1 MSQQEDISRPTNF
14 QHVSHVGWDPNKG
27 FDLENVDS
35 KLKQFFS
42 RAGVSEQELQDKE
55 TQDFIYEFIERH
67 GGVDAALME
76 EDDAS
81 ATQIIAP
88 QPGKGQFVRRLTRH
102 LS

>member
-1 MSQQEDISRPTNF
+1 L
-14 QHVSHVGWDPNKG
+14 HY
-27 FDLENVDS
+27 
-35 KLKQFFS
+35 
-42 RAGVSEQELQDKE
+42 LQDKE
-55 TQDFIYEFIERH
+55 TRDFIYEFIERH

-88 QPGKGQFVRRLTRH
+88 QPGKDQFVRRLTGH